1 MSVAHTIILLSHMIS
16 SLHSNYLRR
25 KRKSTHNKHMLNAD
39 EKNGKLSQEVSFRF
53 VTYYEAID
61 GVIYFNWQNNNTNNC
76 LLLSRIG

>member
-1 MSVAHTIILLSHMIS
+1 
-16 SLHSNYLRR
+16 
-25 KRKSTHNKHMLNAD
+25 MLNAD